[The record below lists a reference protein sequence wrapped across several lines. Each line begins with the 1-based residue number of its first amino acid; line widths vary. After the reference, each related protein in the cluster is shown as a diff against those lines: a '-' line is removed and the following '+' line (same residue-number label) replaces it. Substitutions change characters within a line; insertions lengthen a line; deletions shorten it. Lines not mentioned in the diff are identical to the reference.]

1 MAYEPDY
8 QTQSPTK
15 DDVIRAVKTSW
26 FPANLNKKRNTY
38 EDNEKLKRY
47 TNVKVTFE
55 GIRRIPDWRER
66 TDAIIAEE
74 VEIAKKKGFGSIR
87 GYYTFVHAQLCAIV
101 QRRVVQEVFAV
112 NKLKRKLIMPTRAW
126 ISNRFA
132 PGGAGYNAAKTD
144 FYTIAK

>member
-74 VEIAKKKGFGSIR
+74 VEIAKKEGFGSIR

-112 NKLKRKLIMPTRAW
+112 NKLKRKLIMPTRAS